1 MGEWRIGYRMGMV
14 LRFIAICVVGWFLA
28 SGVAGLAG
36 IALYAVGVPLSE
48 GMLATSLLSYVFYI
62 AVVMWGFADRTS
74 IWRPLAVVG
83 LAVVAVM
90 AAGALAPG
98 VLET

>member
-1 MGEWRIGYRMGMV
+1 MGEWRIGYRIGMA
-14 LRFIAICVVGWFLA
+14 LRFIAICMVGWFLA

-36 IALYAVGVPLSE
+36 IALHAVGVPLSE

-74 IWRPLAVVG
+74 IFRPIAVVG
-83 LAVVAVM
+83 LAVITISVAGM
-90 AAGALAPG
+90 LSPG
-98 VLET
+98 VLST